1 MSDKS
6 MGAFPDFYGNAA
18 VAQTLKQMID
28 GERIPQTILLS
39 GPEGVGK
46 ATLARRFAAA
56 LLGSSGK
63 IEQDDL
69 SLPQNA
75 EIMAERDKW
84 AADKRAEDPLLFS
97 THPDFITFSPDGP
110 LRQITI
116 HQMREFRERAR
127 FKPLEGSHRVFLI
140 DRLDRANEQA
150 ANSLLKVLEEPPEH
164 MVIFATAENLYDL
177 LPTIRSRSL
186 VLQLSRLAESEM
198 LEFAKAR
205 NLAEAATRVA
215 LAEGSPG
222 LAATLDLE
230 VFRERR
236 GLMLAAFEYGA
247 GLAQFADW
255 VQNSES
261 FGARKTEKLD
271 LYLKPAYALLEEIL
285 AVTQGQAAGR
295 HRDIQQRVTAI
306 AQRVNFEWLEQAAAG
321 VDELAGMVKRNIQ
334 KVGALDAMIIKLRN
348 YLEPAGTNS

>member
-1 MSDKS
+1 MDT
-6 MGAFPDFYGNAA
+6 FPDFYGNKP
-18 VAQTLKQMID
+18 VTQTLKQMID
-28 GERIPQTILLS
+28 GRRIPQTILLS

-56 LLGSSGK
+56 LLGDGGK

-69 SLPQNA
+69 SLQHNA
-75 EIMAERDKW
+75 DSMAERDKW
-84 AADKRAEDPLLFS
+84 VADKRAEDPLLFS

-116 HQMREFRERAR
+116 HQMREFRERAQ
-127 FKPLEGSHRVFLI
+127 FKPLEGRHRVFLI

-186 VLQLSRLAESEM
+186 VLQLSRLSEGEM
-198 LEFAKAR
+198 LAFAQAR
-205 NLAEAATRVA
+205 NLPEAATRVA

-222 LAATLDLE
+222 VAATLDLD

-236 GLMLAAFEYGA
+236 ALLLVAFEYGA
-247 GLAQFADW
+247 GVAPFANW
-255 VQNSES
+255 IQESES
-261 FGARKTEKLD
+261 FGSRKTEKLD
-271 LYLKPAYALLEEIL
+271 LYLKPAYGLLAEIL
-285 AVTQGQAAGR
+285 AVMEGKRASR
-295 HRDIQQRVTAI
+295 HRDIQQRISAI
-306 AQRVNFEWLEQAAAG
+306 AQRVNFGWVEQAAKG
-321 VDELAGMVKRNIQ
+321 VDELAVMVKRNIQ

-348 YLEPAGTNS
+348 YLEPSST